1 MVRQGLQPLTLP
13 DTYYTRSASPEP
25 ERAPLRGAFEADTCV
40 VGAGLAGLN
49 TALELARRGQRV
61 CVLDSHRV
69 AWGASGR
76 NGGFVAPG
84 YAADFAHVAA
94 RIGAAQARDLHRLS
108 IEGAELVATN
118 IAQLAIH
125 EAQRVDGIV
134 SVARH
139 ESAARLSAL
148 RDRLQREFDYRI
160 DLWSRDEV
168 QQSLKSAR
176 YFEALYDPN
185 GFHIHPLNYAR
196 ALAREIERLGGS
208 IFEGSRA
215 EAIQTGDGGSTLMTA
230 VGRVRCAQLVIA
242 CGGYA
247 DQLVPELRRS
257 YLPIATYVMLTK
269 AEPSLIGSLIRTSAA
284 IGDRRR
290 TGDYYRLVDG
300 GSRILWGGRI
310 TTRTSEP
317 RRLARMLHRNM
328 SSIYPQLEGLGV
340 ELAWSG
346 LMAYAR
352 HLMPQIGRLPGGI
365 WYCTAFGGHGL
376 NTTAIGGRVIAEA
389 IAGES
394 DRYRLFAPFGL
405 TWNGAL
411 AGRAAVQATYWSLQA
426 MDFLRERSR
435 T

>member
-13 DTYYTRSASPEP
+13 DSYYTRSASAEP
-25 ERAPLRGAFEADTCV
+25 ARGSLRGALDAETCV

-49 TALELARRGQRV
+49 TALELARRGRRV
-61 CVLDSHRV
+61 CVLDAQQV

-84 YAADFAHVAA
+84 YAADSAHIAA
-94 RIGAAQARDLHRLS
+94 HIGAAPARELHRLS
-108 IEGAELVATN
+108 IEGTQLVAAN
-118 IAQLAIH
+118 IARLAID
-125 EAQRVDGIV
+125 EAQRTDGIL

-139 ESAARLSAL
+139 ESTAWLSAQ
-148 RDRLQREFDYRI
+148 RERLQREFDYRVV
-160 DLWSRDEV
+160 LLSRAEV

-176 YFEALYDPN
+176 YFQALYDPN

-196 ALAREIERLGGS
+196 ALAREIERLGGN

-215 EAIQTGDGGSTLMTA
+215 EAIETGDGGTTLVTA
-230 VGRVRCAQLVIA
+230 DGRVRCAHLVIA
-242 CGGYA
+242 CGGYT
-247 DQLVPELRRS
+247 DRLVPELRRS

-269 AEPSLIGSLIRTSAA
+269 ADPALVGSAIRTSAA

-300 GSRILWGGRI
+300 GSRVLWGGRI

-317 RRLARMLHRNM
+317 RRLAQMLHRNM

-340 ELAWSG
+340 DLAWSG

-352 HLMPQIGRLPGGI
+352 HLMPQIGRLRGGI

-376 NTTAIGGRVIAEA
+376 NTTAIGGRLIAEA

-405 TWNGAL
+405 DWNGGL

>member
-13 DTYYTRSASPEP
+13 DSYYTRSAVAEP
-25 ERAPLRGAFEADTCV
+25 ERPPLRGALEADTCV

-49 TALELARRGQRV
+49 TALELARRGRRV
-61 CVLDSHRV
+61 CVLDAQRV

-84 YAADFAHVAA
+84 YAADFAHIAA
-94 RIGAAQARDLHRLS
+94 RIGAAPARDLHRLS
-108 IEGAELVATN
+108 IEGVQLVATN
-118 IAQLAIH
+118 IAQLAIV
-125 EAQRVDGIV
+125 EAQRTHGIL

-139 ESAARLSAL
+139 ESTARLAAQ
-148 RDRLQREFDYRI
+148 RDWLQHEFDYRV
-160 DLWSRDEV
+160 DLLPRAEV

-176 YFEALYDPN
+176 YFQALYDPN
-185 GFHIHPLNYAR
+185 GFHIHPLNYGR

-215 EAIQTGDGGSTLMTA
+215 KAIETGDGTITLITA
-230 VGRVRCAQLVIA
+230 DGRVRCAHLVIA
-242 CGGYA
+242 CGGYT
-247 DQLVPELRRS
+247 DRLVPELRRS
-257 YLPIATYVMLTK
+257 YLPIATYMMLTK
-269 AEPSLIGSLIRTSAA
+269 AEPALVDSAIRTSAA

-310 TTRTSEP
+310 TTRTGEP
-317 RRLARMLHRNM
+317 RRLARLLHRNM
-328 SSIYPQLEGLGV
+328 SSIYPQLDRLGID
-340 ELAWSG
+340 LAWSG

-352 HLMPQIGRLPGGI
+352 HLMPQIGRLRDGS

-376 NTTAIGGRVIAEA
+376 NTTAIGGRLIAEA
-389 IAGES
+389 ITGES
-394 DRYRLFAPFGL
+394 DRYRLFAPFTL
-405 TWNGAL
+405 AWNGGL

-426 MDFLRERSR
+426 MDFLRERR
-435 T
+435 RN